1 MAFHQQ
7 IALLIYLY
15 AFFRIP
21 PLYKGKGWSLLNT
34 DHLSLTS
41 LWKVCMSSLATSQL
55 GLLMKEEL
63 DVEGRIEPMCGTAFP
78 V

>member
-1 MAFHQQ
+1 MLF
-7 IALLIYLY
+7 LE
-15 AFFRIP
+15 
-21 PLYKGKGWSLLNT
+21 

-41 LWKVCMSSLATSQL
+41 LWEVCMSSLATSQL
-55 GLLMKEEL
+55 GLVMKEEL

>member
-7 IALLIYLY
+7 IALII
-15 AFFRIP
+15 FFE
-21 PLYKGKGWSLLNT
+21 Y
-34 DHLSLTS
+34 HLSLTF
-41 LWKVCMSSLATSQL
+41 LLKVCMYSLATYQL
-55 GLLMKEEL
+55 GLVMKEEL

>member
-1 MAFHQQ
+1 MQWHFINRYHL
-7 IALLIYLY
+7 LLICML
-15 AFFRIP
+15 F
-21 PLYKGKGWSLLNT
+21 LE

-41 LWKVCMSSLATSQL
+41 LWEVCMSSLATSQL
-55 GLLMKEEL
+55 GLVMKEEL